1 MIQLDQSLAR
11 LQAGQGAGRFLVED
25 AQYRQAL
32 ATVRDLRS
40 SIDSMRNSPF
50 VKSDEFLA
58 SVNRSIAALTQ
69 SVDEINAGPL
79 FGAPQTYESLNG
91 FARELQTT
99 MRDFRRIPKK
109 YLRLKVF

>member
-1 MIQLDQSLAR
+1 LQS
-11 LQAGQGAGRFLVED
+11 GQGAGRFLVED
-25 AQYRQAL
+25 AQYKQAL

-40 SIDSMRNSPF
+40 SIDTMRNSPF
-50 VKSDEFLA
+50 VKSDEFYA
-58 SVNRSIAALTQ
+58 GMNRSIASLTQ

-79 FGAPQTYESLNG
+79 FGAPQSYESLNG

-99 MRDFRRIPKK
+99 LRDFRENPKK